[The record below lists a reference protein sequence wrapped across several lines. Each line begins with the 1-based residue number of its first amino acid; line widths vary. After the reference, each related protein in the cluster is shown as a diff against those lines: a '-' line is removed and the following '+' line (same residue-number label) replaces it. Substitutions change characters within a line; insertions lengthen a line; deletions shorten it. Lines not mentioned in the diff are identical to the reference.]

1 MNTLLN
7 WFGIAA
13 FRGNVVMSSFDLFAI
28 KQEFV
33 FRTKIV
39 FPFVS
44 PHNNNINSNFLM
56 DNAYNECYEY

>member
-7 WFGIAA
+7 WFGIAT

-44 PHNNNINSNFLM
+44 PHIK
-56 DNAYNECYEY
+56 YK